1 MRENDLKIVK
11 KFKDLVSKKVK
22 ILEIRVFGSRA
33 REDFTEESD
42 LDVFVIVEKL
52 DRETEKYISNCAW
65 EAGFPEDVVIVPVV
79 VSKETMEHGNIRE
92 SAFIKNIYKEGIAA

>member
-1 MRENDLKIVK
+1 MRESDLKIVK

-22 ILEIRVFGSRA
+22 ILEIRVFGSRT

-52 DRETEKYISNCAW
+52 DRETEKYISDCAW

-79 VSKETMEHGNIRE
+79 VSKETMEQGNIRE